1 MKQFLT
7 LIAAT
12 FLTLGVATASD
23 TAPASVIHVVTVA
36 WKPDTKPEQIQAALD
51 GAKALPAAF
60 PGIARVWVKSLKV
73 QNPPGTEIK
82 RTHVIVMEF
91 KDEKALADYA
101 DSAAQKEWYKLYL
114 PIRAQSTTH
123 DITN

>member
-1 MKQFLT
+1 MTEL
-7 LIAAT
+7 AA
-12 FLTLGVATASD
+12 
-23 TAPASVIHVVTVA
+23 P
-36 WKPDTKPEQIQAALD
+36 PR
-51 GAKALPAAF
+51 GA
-60 PGIARVWVKSLKV
+60 
-73 QNPPGTEIK
+73 GTEIK

-114 PIRAQSTTH
+114 PIRGQSTTH